1 MLYYNTIMS
10 EKDELE
16 LQRRLDEAIALA
28 DQGGVGRGTKQRRIA
43 KVVNLENMMKDL
55 KRSQLWPGTFGAA
68 VGPLGPV
75 YHDRGHPPGAG
86 TIGGSGGKSKR
97 KSIRKSRRKLSRKSI
112 RKSKRKPKRKL
123 SRKSNVH
130 KRSKIRKKVMR
141 GGGWNEVEQVWKPES
156 RKIYIGSEG
165 EVRGS
170 RPVNKNDRS
179 EMVFPHPKGSPEDD
193 YSEKQDKAR
202 QLDLI
207 AQLIDQRSRTPR
219 AAAAPGSAV

>member
-1 MLYYNTIMS
+1 MEGLDLNTMKPGQLSREARMMNIPDYQIAQAQSGDDIQDMDDM
-10 EKDELE
+10 KKALIQ
-16 LQRRLDEAIALA
+16 LIQQFRRPWTA
-28 DQGGVGRGTKQRRIA
+28 R
-43 KVVNLENMMKDL
+43 VNNNS
-55 KRSQLWPGTFGAA
+55 R
-68 VGPLGPV
+68 
-75 YHDRGHPPGAG
+75 
-86 TIGGSGGKSKR
+86 GGSKSKR